1 MSSPTPLLVLGL
13 GNVLLQDDGV
23 GPNAVALL
31 LDRYEAPAGVSV
43 LDGGTLGLS
52 LLPYVEDAKRVILV
66 DAVRTDA
73 PAGALV
79 RLDGRDVLPAVATR
93 LSPHQVGVLDLLDGA
108 RFRDRFPSYVALIGI
123 VPDAFDLSMTL
134 TPPVAAALP
143 ALVEAIVD
151 DARRLGFR
159 FARRPTRVWRHG
171 AGPVDGVQ
179 ADGML
184 ESMAIGSREGLDATI
199 SAPTGKRR

>member
-1 MSSPTPLLVLGL
+1 
-13 GNVLLQDDGV
+13 
-23 GPNAVALL
+23 
-31 LDRYEAPAGVSV
+31 
-43 LDGGTLGLS
+43 
-52 LLPYVEDAKRVILV
+52 
-66 DAVRTDA
+66 
-73 PAGALV
+73 
-79 RLDGRDVLPAVATR
+79 
-93 LSPHQVGVLDLLDGA
+93 
-108 RFRDRFPSYVALIGI
+108 
-123 VPDAFDLSMTL
+123 MTL